1 MSLQLHLSA
10 RSDEL
15 LASLRPRLAVAR
27 TATLGASPGIPR
39 PVPVLLLSSQMG
51 DWLQVQLARDLGLSM
66 GFEFLQPGEY
76 FKRHFASGAAAADFA
91 AGHAFWSPDRLRWQL
106 LTEVDA
112 VADRLGLDRAAHL
125 APRDRFAFAQ
135 LLAQQ
140 FDRYTRHR
148 PDWPARWKRNEPV
161 LNTGAKALPPAAL
174 ADEEWQRQL
183 WHSLAT
189 RPESPE
195 HPASL
200 LGQLGA
206 VPLEPGAAHP
216 PLFIIGTDTLDPLL
230 IRTLT
235 VLARQGQ
242 VIELFLL
249 LPSLGYLGD
258 IARRHS
264 HRATLFASSTPE
276 AAPEGHGHP
285 LLASLGQQAV
295 GTFLLLDSL
304 TQDYAEWPEAAPDQP
319 LPPDS
324 SLLERLQAD
333 IRQQRPPAGA
343 PATANQPDTRPPL
356 AVTDRSLRVH
366 CCHSPRRELEVL
378 RDEVLRAFADLP
390 GLKPEEVLVAVT
402 DFDAYAPLAEAILR
416 SGAQSLPVRLTAIP
430 AREANPITVALLA
443 LLRLALGNYTA
454 SETIELLNLTAVQQR
469 LDLVGETA
477 ALAQL
482 ADAIR
487 QSGLTH
493 GLDTTDRPAGDA
505 TGTWRAAIDRHLAG
519 AWLGPVAEARDATD
533 SFVHP
538 LASDLHYNDEVLLR
552 FTGWLAQL
560 ARHLSGWKQP
570 APASTWAGRLEA
582 TVDELLQS
590 EENDDH
596 AAAVRRML
604 GELAEVAAT
613 TPLDA
618 GTMLDWLQPQL
629 DNATSLRTSMGGEIL
644 FGRLDQLH
652 GLPCRVLAILG
663 LQDGAFPRASRR
675 PAWDLLTHR
684 PERWDA
690 DPRNQDRQWFLDGIL
705 APAERLILSAAN
717 RSLRTAHDGPLS
729 SCVDE
734 LLRVAS
740 GTVRPCTPSDSLEKQ
755 LVVHHR
761 IQPFVTDYFTE
772 GGALPH
778 SFNTEAARIAA
789 DIARGNEGK
798 ARPFFTAPGK
808 ATDAPAVDAPVTLP
822 LAQLIG
828 FWRDPAK
835 AWLKAMQLEI
845 QEDEADDTTLDFA
858 PVSLDALQA
867 YHVRST
873 ALNTHLSAAGPSAG
887 AASAR
892 LAADRALP
900 PGALGTLAWQLR
912 DSEIQP
918 LASELAPLLKQV
930 AQTSIR
936 FAFSPDVTIT
946 GEIQLCPTPDSAP
959 WVLAYRTSKYAN
971 NTKHQLDAFIQTL
984 AAAVQLGRPVS
995 CRVLGLDLP
1004 TTKQL
1009 PAISPA
1015 EARLD
1020 LTALVSGYSQGQ
1032 RQPLNYAPT
1041 ASAKLATALAKGSDE
1056 TTALELAKAS
1066 WDTEA
1071 YASQPVGEGT
1081 TPAAALAWRDSD
1093 AFTPEQREYWLH
1105 WARTVAAPLSAWWE
1119 GRPAPATT
1127 TNEQVHSATPKA

>member
-15 LASLRPRLAVAR
+15 LASLRPRLAAAR
-27 TATLGASPGIPR
+27 TSSLAGLRGIPR

-76 FKRHFASGAAAADFA
+76 FKTHFSSGAAAADFA
-91 AGHAFWSPDRLRWQL
+91 AAHAFWAPDHLRWLL

-112 VADRLGLDRAAHL
+112 VADRLGLDRGRSL

-140 FDRYTRHR
+140 FDRYARHR
-148 PDWPARWKRNEPV
+148 PDWPARWKRNQPV
-161 LNTGAKALPPAAL
+161 LAPGSKPLPPAAL
-174 ADEEWQRQL
+174 DDEEWQRQL
-183 WHSLAT
+183 WHSLAN

-200 LGQLGA
+200 LSHLGA
-206 VPLEPGAAHP
+206 EPPEPPAARP
-216 PLFIIGTDTLDPLL
+216 PLFIIGTDSLDPLL
-230 IRTLT
+230 LRTIQ
-235 VLARQGQ
+235 VLGRQGH

-258 IARRHS
+258 IGRRRS
-264 HRATLFASSTPE
+264 HLATLLASTNPE
-276 AAPEGHGHP
+276 AAPYGQGHP
-285 LLASLGQQAV
+285 LLGSLGQQAV

-304 TQDYAEWPEAAPDQP
+304 TQDYAEWPDAEAQTPANA
-319 LPPDS
+319 
-324 SLLERLQAD
+324 SLLEQLQAG

-343 PATANQPDTRPPL
+343 PAAADITDTRPPL

-390 GLKPEEVLVAVT
+390 GLKPEEILVAVT

-416 SGAQSLPVRLTAIP
+416 SGTQPLPVRLTAIP

-454 SETIELLNLTAVQQR
+454 SETIELLNLAAVQQR
-469 LDLVGETA
+469 LDLLGDTA
-477 ALAQL
+477 ALAQV
-482 ADAIR
+482 AEAIR

-493 GLDTTDRPAGDA
+493 GLDTTDRPTGDP

-519 AWLGPVAEARDATD
+519 AWLGPVPEARDATGA
-533 SFVHP
+533 FVHP
-538 LASDLHYNDEVLLR
+538 VAAELHNNDEMLLK

-560 ARHLSGWKQP
+560 AQHLSEWRQP
-570 APASTWAGRLEA
+570 APASTWAVRLEK
-582 TVDELLQS
+582 TVDELLHSQ
-590 EENDDH
+590 EYDDH
-596 AAAVRRML
+596 AAAVRRIL
-604 GELAEVAAT
+604 GELAGVAAP

-705 APAERLILSAAN
+705 APRERLILGASN
-717 RSLRTAHDGPLS
+717 RSLRTANDGPLS

-734 LLRVAS
+734 LLRVAAAS
-740 GTVRPCTPSDSLEKQ
+740 VGRSPGCESLEAQ

-761 IQPFVTDYFTE
+761 IQPFATEYFT
-772 GGALPH
+772 GAGPLPH
-778 SFNTEAARIAA
+778 SFNTDAARIAT
-789 DIARGNEGK
+789 DIAHASESE
-798 ARPFFTAPGK
+798 AHPFFAAAANDAAPGSG
-808 ATDAPAVDAPVTLP
+808 ATRTLP
-822 LAQLIG
+822 LAQLIA

-873 ALNTHLSAAGPSAG
+873 ALNTRLAAAGPSAG
-887 AASAR
+887 VASAR

-900 PGALGTLAWQLR
+900 PGALGALAWGLR
-912 DSEIQP
+912 EGEIGP
-918 LASELAPLLKQV
+918 LASGLAPLLPQV
-930 AQTSIR
+930 AKTSLR
-936 FAFSPDVTIT
+936 FALTPEVTIT
-946 GEIQLCPTPDSAP
+946 GEIQLGHSPGSTP
-959 WVLAYRTSKYAN
+959 WVLTYRTGKYEGRA
-971 NTKHQLDAFIQTL
+971 KYQLDAFIQTL
-984 AAAVQLGRPVS
+984 AAALHLDCPVGCS
-995 CRVLGLDLP
+995 VLGLDLP
-1004 TTKQL
+1004 TPKQL

-1015 EARLD
+1015 EARLH

-1041 ASAKLATALAKGSDE
+1041 ASAKLAAALAKGSDE
-1056 TTALELAKAS
+1056 VCALAQASDS
-1066 WDTEA
+1066 WDTEG
-1071 YASQPVGEGT
+1071 YGPQPAGEGT

-1093 AFTPEQREYWLH
+1093 AFAPQHAEAWLH
-1105 WARTVAAPLSAWWE
+1105 WGRTIAAPLSAWWE
-1119 GRPAPATT
+1119 GRPAPAAPKT
-1127 TNEQVHSATPKA
+1127 EQAHPSTQTD